1 MPHAESGPA
10 YPSPA
15 LYDILMTPGTAREAD
30 VLERLHRSCVTG
42 RAAGLPW
49 LEPACGTGRLL
60 RLFAGRGRRVDGYDL
75 DPAMVDYARR
85 SLARRGLD
93 RTARAFTGDMASPP
107 SPRRRYGFAF
117 NPWNSIRHLPDD
129 DSLATHLDATFAAL
143 APGGVYAVGLSLTP
157 EDGDPP
163 EEDVW
168 TATRGR
174 CRVVQVVNWV
184 PAGRRRERAHAQWFV
199 ARPRGEELLSS
210 VYDLR
215 TYTERQWSRALG
227 RAGAETVAS
236 VDVNGRDRGGRDLA
250 YRIDLLRRPGR

>member
-1 MPHAESGPA
+1 MPHADPGPA
-10 YPSPA
+10 YPSPV

-42 RAAGLPW
+42 RAASLPW

-60 RLFAGRGRRVDGYDL
+60 RLLAGRGRRVDGYDL
-75 DPAMVDYARR
+75 DPAMIDHACR

-93 RTARAFTGDMASPP
+93 GTAQALVGDMAAPP
-107 SPRRRYGFAF
+107 ASRRTYGFAF

-129 DSLATHLDATFAAL
+129 ASLNAHLEATLGAL

-168 TATRGR
+168 TAARGR

-184 PAGRRRERAHAQWFV
+184 PAGRRRERAHVQWYV
-199 ARPRGEELLSS
+199 TRPRGEELLSS

-215 TYTERQWSRALG
+215 TYTERQWSRALR
-227 RAGAETVAS
+227 RAGAETVMS

-250 YRIDLLRRPGR
+250 YQVDILRRAGG